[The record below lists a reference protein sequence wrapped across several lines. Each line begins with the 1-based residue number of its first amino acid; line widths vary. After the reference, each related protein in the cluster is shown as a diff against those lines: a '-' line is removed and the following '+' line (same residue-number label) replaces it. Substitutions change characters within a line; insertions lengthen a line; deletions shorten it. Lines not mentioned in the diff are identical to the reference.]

1 VPFVETG
8 EYAVKRP
15 VELLQGAISGVRERF
30 AVVASQSER
39 TLLLGTVLL
48 ASAVSVV
55 TGFIL
60 TQYYSVDVLSSLLY
74 MPNDCY
80 LDWGVKVGRHCF
92 GDYSITVAIGM
103 VPNPWDPYPLYLPPD
118 FNPTHFNYTAA
129 GMVPHMM
136 FGFLGKWLG
145 APLLGLFGYLLVLTI
160 AVFTPAVWAAR
171 GARGPE
177 RVVVFMACGIA
188 AIPAWTAI
196 DRGNSVGFV
205 VPIALVFLVA
215 LCRRR
220 WGLVAI
226 MVVLAAL
233 VKPQFAVLAV
243 VLFAARRWR
252 LGGIA
257 VAGVAISNL
266 AAYALWPRDFPETI
280 TQSIRNTL
288 GYGSRPGTS
297 ASVENASF
305 AKGFLV
311 ILNDINARATGG
323 KVLEGLLA
331 GPRSPIGYV
340 VLVLVVVSV
349 VALGRR
355 IPPVMVGI
363 VLLATMS
370 LFPTVSNKY
379 YLVFVL
385 PVAALVV
392 RDPDG
397 PAGTGIFDRH
407 ATVGGR
413 RRAVGICV
421 SLAAAVSI
429 VQIAL
434 PTLPPVHR
442 PIFAPGFAE
451 EQLAAGGAGGTI
463 ETFVNLVLTT
473 VFLAP
478 VLWLVACGAIILSYA
493 LRPACSRRS
502 EQAPAG
508 KVPPDIDVSTSS
520 SPELI
525 TELSRQ

>member
-1 VPFVETG
+1 
-8 EYAVKRP
+8 
-15 VELLQGAISGVRERF
+15 
-30 AVVASQSER
+30 
-39 TLLLGTVLL
+39 
-48 ASAVSVV
+48 
-55 TGFIL
+55 
-60 TQYYSVDVLSSLLY
+60 
-74 MPNDCY
+74 
-80 LDWGVKVGRHCF
+80 
-92 GDYSITVAIGM
+92 
-103 VPNPWDPYPLYLPPD
+103 
-118 FNPTHFNYTAA
+118 
-129 GMVPHMM
+129 
-136 FGFLGKWLG
+136 
-145 APLLGLFGYLLVLTI
+145 
-160 AVFTPAVWAAR
+160 
-171 GARGPE
+171 
-177 RVVVFMACGIA
+177 
-188 AIPAWTAI
+188 
-196 DRGNSVGFV
+196 
-205 VPIALVFLVA
+205 
-215 LCRRR
+215 
-220 WGLVAI
+220 
-226 MVVLAAL
+226 
-233 VKPQFAVLAV
+233 LAV

-442 PIFAPGFAE
+442 PIFAPGA
-451 EQLAAGGAGGTI
+451 TI

-508 KVPPDIDVSTSS
+508 KVPPDTDVSTSS

>member
-1 VPFVETG
+1 
-8 EYAVKRP
+8 VKRP
-15 VELLQGAISGVRERF
+15 VELLQSAISPVRERF

-74 MPNDCY
+74 VPNDCY
-80 LDWGVKVGRHCF
+80 LDWGVNVGRHCF
-92 GDYSITVAIGM
+92 GDYSIPVSFAM
-103 VPNPWDPYPLYLPPD
+103 LPNPWEHYPLYVAPD
-118 FNPTHFNYTAA
+118 FRPLHNNYPAA
-129 GMVPHMM
+129 GIVPHMI

-145 APLLGLFGYLLVLTI
+145 APRLGLFGYLLVLTI

-171 GARGPE
+171 GARGLE

-215 LCRRR
+215 LCRQR

-280 TQSIRNTL
+280 TQSIRNVL
-288 GYGSRPGTS
+288 GYGSLSTS
-297 ASVENASF
+297 ASQENVSF
-305 AKGFLV
+305 AKGLLV
-311 ILNDINARATGG
+311 ILNDINSRATGG

-363 VLLATMS
+363 VLLATAS
-370 LFPTVSNKY
+370 LSPTVSLRY

-442 PIFAPGFAE
+442 PILAP
-451 EQLAAGGAGGTI
+451 GGTI
-463 ETFVNLVLTT
+463 EAFVNLVLTT

-478 VLWLVACGAIILSYA
+478 LPWLVTCGAIIVSYA
-493 LRPACSRRS
+493 RRPAASPRS
-502 EQAPAG
+502 DQGLARED
-508 KVPPDIDVSTSS
+508 PPDTAVSTSS